1 MNLKHFQAFVEVA
14 ETAHF
19 GRASENLKMT
29 QSGLSQMI
37 KALEKALGVK
47 LLDRTTRTVALTG
60 MGHSLY
66 QHAVELIQAHHLTEE
81 RIAGIVSGQ
90 RGTVR
95 LGFIPSA
102 ALRVLPRFIFE
113 LRRQTPGISIE
124 LHELTSSKQL
134 MQLKEGRLDIGLI
147 REVDQS
153 PGLVISPI
161 TREPLMLAVSRK
173 HRLFDRK
180 NVKISEL
187 REELF
192 VSFPQNQISYLHN
205 KVSYLCTEAG
215 FTPIVVQEAAQFA
228 TILGLV
234 SSGVGIA
241 VVPQSVAS
249 IQLPDLNFIKIAGP
263 GAYSL
268 IHIAR
273 RPDAQSTPAQKYVM
287 DIALSVFKF
296 GEKETKTA

>member
-19 GRASENLKMT
+19 GRAAENLKMT

-37 KALEKALGVK
+37 KALEKELSMK

-90 RGTVR
+90 QGTVR
-95 LGFIPSA
+95 LGFVPSA
-102 ALRVLPRFIFE
+102 ALKVLPKFIFE
-113 LRRQTPGISIE
+113 LRKQSPSISIE
-124 LHELTSSKQL
+124 LFELASSKQL
-134 MQLKEGRLDIGLI
+134 TYLKEGRLDVGLV
-147 REVDQS
+147 REVNQS
-153 PGLVISPI
+153 PGLIISQI
-161 TREPLMLAVSRK
+161 MKEPLLLAVSRK

-180 NVKISEL
+180 SVKMGEL
-187 REELF
+187 KDELF
-192 VSFPQNQISYLHN
+192 VSLPQNQVSYLHS
-205 KVSYLCTEAG
+205 KVTSLCTEAG
-215 FTPIVVQEAAQFA
+215 FTPTVIQEAVQFA

-241 VVPQSVAS
+241 IVPQSVS
-249 IQLPDLNFIKIAGP
+249 LIQLPDLNFIKIAGP
-263 GAYSL
+263 GANSL

-273 RPDAQSTPAQKYVM
+273 RTDAHSTPAQIHVM
-287 DIALSVFKF
+287 DIALSVFK
-296 GEKETKTA
+296 